1 MQQNLVRRVDVRLL
15 RQQQLEVLQPLAPVQ
30 VDPELRQAVE
40 VVHVDLLLAQDPG
53 DLGEESLERP
63 HSLGIDFKE
72 AGQQRGHVFAD
83 A

>member
-1 MQQNLVRRVDVRLL
+1 MGGIHIRLL
-15 RQQQLEVLQPLAPVQ
+15 CQKQLKILHPLTAVE
-30 VDPELRQAVE
+30 VDPQLCQLVE